1 MDIIT
6 ATKIALRNNLLIK
19 RKVWENFNFA
29 IMPTDLCYAMIK
41 SDADINNQERYPLW
55 NPKTEDVLAD
65 DWAVTER

>member
-19 RKVWENFNFA
+19 RKAWENFNFA

-41 SDADINNQERYPLW
+41 SDAVINNQERHPLW
-55 NPKTEDVLAD
+55 NPKTEDVLAN
-65 DWAVTER
+65 DWVVT